1 MPKTVEELEKEV
13 KTLQEE
19 NDSYKS
25 NGARGLYYELNRLVN
40 ETIKFTRSKTISSL
54 LSSDEGS
61 KGDKTFERTMALIKN
76 AKEHVLD
83 MEDIKNKL
91 GLSGNEA
98 KDKEKVPFIETVAQ
112 KRD

>member
-1 MPKTVEELEKEV
+1 MTETLQEKCERLEKEN
-13 KTLQEE
+13 LQ
-19 NDSYKS
+19 YRQ
-25 NGARGLYYELNRLVN
+25 NGAVGLYYELNRLVN
-40 ETIKFTRSKTISSL
+40 ETVAYTRSRGISSL
-54 LSSDEGS
+54 LSEGE

-91 GLSGNEA
+91 NLSGNES
-98 KDKEKVPFIETVAQ
+98 KDKENVPFIESVAT

>member
-1 MPKTVEELEKEV
+1 MAEIDDLRKENEKL
-13 KTLQEE
+13 KQE
-19 NDSYKS
+19 NASYKV
-25 NGARGLYYELNRLVN
+25 NGAVGLYYELNRLVN
-40 ETIKFTRSKTISSL
+40 DTIAYTRSRSVSSL
-54 LSSDEGS
+54 LSEGE

-91 GLSGNEA
+91 GLSGNET
-98 KDKEKVPFIETVAQ
+98 KDKEKVPFIETVAT

>member
-1 MPKTVEELEKEV
+1 MSESPEDKIKRLEEEIA
-13 KTLQEE
+13 
-19 NDSYKS
+19 SYRV
-25 NGARGLYYELNRLVN
+25 NGAVGLYYELNRLIN
-40 ETIKFTRSKTISSL
+40 ETIKYSRGKTISSL
-54 LSSDEGS
+54 LSEGE

-91 GLSGNEA
+91 GLSGNET
-98 KDKEKVPFIETVAQ
+98 KDKEKVPFIETVAT

>member
-1 MPKTVEELEKEV
+1 MAENTEEKIKRLEDEIA
-13 KTLQEE
+13 
-19 NDSYKS
+19 SYRI
-25 NGARGLYYELNRLVN
+25 NGAVGLYYELNRLIN
-40 ETIKFTRSKTISSL
+40 ETIKYSRGKSISSL
-54 LSSDEGS
+54 LSEGE

-91 GLSGNEA
+91 GLSGNEI
-98 KDKEKVPFIETVAQ
+98 KDKEKVPFIETVAT